1 MRRSPRAGS
10 ELRRIGLARA
20 LSKRGLCSRKVAAGL
35 ILAGKVTLDGRVVRD
50 PEYPTIEA
58 SRIEV
63 AGDEVRAAPRQYLM
77 LNKPRGLV
85 TTRDDEQ
92 NRDTVFSCL
101 AGAKLP
107 HLAPVGR
114 LDKASEGLLL
124 FTNDTHWAHRVSAP
138 EFHLDK
144 VYHAQ
149 LNVVAV
155 ATLLARWVVGVE
167 VENEAPLRVK
177 KAQILRTGAKHSWVE
192 LTLDEGRNRHIRRLV
207 NACGIEVLRLVRV
220 AIGPLILGD
229 LAKGQW
235 RLLREDERA
244 GLVRRS
250 GPSSKGQL

>member
-85 TTRDDEQ
+85 TSAQDEQ
-92 NRDTVFSCL
+92 ARLTVYECFRDTP
-101 AGAKLP
+101 LP
-107 HLAPVGR
+107 WLGPVGR

-124 FTNDTHWAHRVSAP
+124 FSNDTEWAAALLDPAR
-138 EFHLDK
+138 HLPRT
-144 VYHAQ
+144 YHVQVQGIPHADT
-149 LNVVAV
+149 LAALKSGVTTREGEHLAV
-155 ATLLARWVVGVE
+155 IDVHV
-167 VENEAPLRVK
+167 LRQGTRNTWLCCV
-177 KAQILRTGAKHSWVE
+177 
-192 LTLDEGRNRHIRRLV
+192 LDEGRNRHLRRL
-207 NACGIEVLRLVRV
+207 CELLGFPVLRLVRV
-220 AIGPLILGD
+220 AIGDVVLGD
-229 LAKGQW
+229 LAKGHW
-235 RLLREDERA
+235 RPLIEAELSALGVPFQPPPR
-244 GLVRRS
+244 V
-250 GPSSKGQL
+250 